1 MKGGG
6 QQKEKVDYFK
16 ECEREELAH
25 QVLEAEAALQAQ
37 EAAEEA
43 ARAAEEAARAAE
55 EAARAAAHQE
65 RLRKDA
71 ENAANLLRAWHENN
85 NKSSCSIL
93 GGRIKNTFR
102 KKNKSNKNKS
112 KRVNKRIK
120 KNKRYSRKYSRNS
133 RKNSRKSLKK

>member
-6 QQKEKVDYFK
+6 QQKKKVDDFE
-16 ECEREELAH
+16 ECEREELAR
-25 QVLEAEAALQAQ
+25 QALAAEAALQAQ
-37 EAAEEA
+37 EAA
-43 ARAAEEAARAAE
+43 RVAE

-93 GGRIKNTFR
+93 GGRIKNTFQ
-102 KKNKSNKNKS
+102 KKNKS
-112 KRVNKRIK
+112 KRGNKRIK
-120 KNKRYSRKYSRNS
+120 KNKRYSRKYSS
-133 RKNSRKSLKK
+133 KSSSKSLKK

>member
-6 QQKEKVDYFK
+6 QQKKKVDDFE
-16 ECEREELAH
+16 ECEREELAL
-25 QVLEAEAALQAQ
+25 QALAAEAALQAQ
-37 EAAEEA
+37 EAEEAARVAEEA

-85 NKSSCSIL
+85 NKSSCAIL
-93 GGRIKNTFR
+93 GGRVKNIFR
-102 KKNKSNKNKS
+102 NKNKSNKNKS
-112 KRVNKRIK
+112 KRVK
-120 KNKRYSRKYSRNS
+120 KNKRNSRKY
-133 RKNSRKSLKK
+133 SRKSLKK

>member
-6 QQKEKVDYFK
+6 QQKKKVDDFE
-16 ECEREELAH
+16 ECEREELAR
-25 QVLEAEAALQAQ
+25 QALAAEAALQAQ
-37 EAAEEA
+37 EAEEA
-43 ARAAEEAARAAE
+43 ALQAQEAARAAE

-85 NKSSCSIL
+85 NKSSCAIL

-102 KKNKSNKNKS
+102 KKNKSNKSKS
-112 KRVNKRIK
+112 KRFNKRVK
-120 KNKRYSRKYSRNS
+120 KNKRYSRKS
-133 RKNSRKSLKK
+133 SRKSLKK

>member
-6 QQKEKVDYFK
+6 QQKKKVDDFE
-16 ECEREELAH
+16 ECEREELAR
-25 QVLEAEAALQAQ
+25 QALAAEAALQAQ
-37 EAAEEA
+37 EAEEAALQAQEA

-71 ENAANLLRAWHENN
+71 ENAANMLRAWHENN
-85 NKSSCSIL
+85 NKSSCAIL
-93 GGRIKNTFR
+93 GGRIKNIFR

-112 KRVNKRIK
+112 KRVK
-120 KNKRYSRKYSRNS
+120 KNKRNSRKY
-133 RKNSRKSLKK
+133 SRKSLKK

>member
-6 QQKEKVDYFK
+6 QQKKKVDDFK
-16 ECEREELAH
+16 ECEREELAR
-25 QVLEAEAALQAQ
+25 QALAAEAALQAQ
-37 EAAEEA
+37 EAEEA
-43 ARAAEEAARAAE
+43 ARVAEEAARAAE

-85 NKSSCSIL
+85 NKSSCAIL
-93 GGRIKNTFR
+93 GGRVKNIFR
-102 KKNKSNKNKS
+102 NKNKSNKSKS

-120 KNKRYSRKYSRNS
+120 KNKRYSRKYL
-133 RKNSRKSLKK
+133 RKSLKK

>member
-6 QQKEKVDYFK
+6 QQKKKVDDFE
-16 ECEREELAH
+16 ECEREELAR
-25 QVLEAEAALQAQ
+25 QALAAEAALQAQ
-37 EAAEEA
+37 EAA
-43 ARAAEEAARAAE
+43 RVAEEAARAAE

-85 NKSSCSIL
+85 NKSSCAIL

-102 KKNKSNKNKS
+102 KKNKSNKSKS
-112 KRVNKRIK
+112 KRFNKRVK
-120 KNKRYSRKYSRNS
+120 KNKRYSRKS
-133 RKNSRKSLKK
+133 SRKSLKK

>member
-6 QQKEKVDYFK
+6 QQQQKVDDFE
-16 ECEREELAH
+16 ECEREELAR
-25 QVLEAEAALQAQ
+25 QALAAEAALQAQ
-37 EAAEEA
+37 EAEEAARVAEEA
-43 ARAAEEAARAAE
+43 ARVAEETARAAE

-85 NKSSCSIL
+85 NKSSCTIL
-93 GGRIKNTFR
+93 GGRIKNIFR

-112 KRVNKRIK
+112 KRVK
-120 KNKRYSRKYSRNS
+120 KNKRNSRKY
-133 RKNSRKSLKK
+133 SRKSLKK

>member
-6 QQKEKVDYFK
+6 QQKKKVDDFE
-16 ECEREELAH
+16 ECEREELAR
-25 QVLEAEAALQAQ
+25 QALAAEAALQAQ
-37 EAAEEA
+37 EAEEAALQAQEA

-85 NKSSCSIL
+85 NKSSCAIL
-93 GGRIKNTFR
+93 GGRVKNIFR
-102 KKNKSNKNKS
+102 NKNKSNKSKS
-112 KRVNKRIK
+112 KRINKRVK
-120 KNKRYSRKYSRNS
+120 KNKRNSRKY
-133 RKNSRKSLKK
+133 SRKSLKK

>member
-6 QQKEKVDYFK
+6 QQKKKVDDFE
-16 ECEREELAH
+16 ECEREELAR
-25 QVLEAEAALQAQ
+25 QAR
-37 EAAEEA
+37 AAEEA
-43 ARAAEEAARAAE
+43 ARAAEEAARVAE

-85 NKSSCSIL
+85 NKSSCAIL
-93 GGRIKNTFR
+93 GGRVKNIFR
-102 KKNKSNKNKS
+102 NKNKSNKSKS

-120 KNKRYSRKYSRNS
+120 KNKRYSRNS
-133 RKNSRKSLKK
+133 RKSSRKSLKK

>member
-6 QQKEKVDYFK
+6 QQKKKVDDFE
-16 ECEREELAH
+16 ECEREELAR
-25 QVLEAEAALQAQ
+25 QALAAEAALQAQ
-37 EAAEEA
+37 EAEEA
-43 ARAAEEAARAAE
+43 ALQAQEAARAAE

-85 NKSSCSIL
+85 NKSSCAIL

-102 KKNKSNKNKS
+102 KKNKSNKSKS
-112 KRVNKRIK
+112 KRINKRVK
-120 KNKRYSRKYSRNS
+120 KNKRNSRKY
-133 RKNSRKSLKK
+133 SRKSLKK

>member
-6 QQKEKVDYFK
+6 QQKKKVDDFE
-16 ECEREELAH
+16 ECEREELAL
-25 QVLEAEAALQAQ
+25 QALAAEAALQAQ
-37 EAAEEA
+37 E
-43 ARAAEEAARAAE
+43 AAE

-85 NKSSCSIL
+85 NKSSCAIL
-93 GGRIKNTFR
+93 GGRVKNIFR
-102 KKNKSNKNKS
+102 NKNKSNKSKS

-120 KNKRYSRKYSRNS
+120 KNKRYSRKYL
-133 RKNSRKSLKK
+133 RKSLKK